1 VAVGKCLGWAMTGSC
16 EGGGMNH
23 GITNWAWHV
32 GHDRWHARVGAC
44 HNGDTGYGLR
54 DTGYG
59 IRDTGY
65 GIRDYGI
72 RVTGYGIGGW
82 KCTYPLS
89 FNFSHSQD
97 SRSFSLSFHRSSQIF
112 GCGPTPLLSAPSKN
126 LKGVTTLLPTLQV
139 IDTKTY

>member
-1 VAVGKCLGWAMTGSC
+1 MSQWG
-16 EGGGMNH
+16 
-23 GITNWAWHV
+23 
-32 GHDRWHARVGAC
+32 
-44 HNGDTGYGLR
+44 
-54 DTGYG
+54 
-59 IRDTGY
+59 
-65 GIRDYGI
+65 YGI
-72 RVTGYGIGGW
+72 RVTGYGLRVTGYDYGITDYGIGGW

-97 SRSFSLSFHRSSQIF
+97 SRSFSLSFHRFSQIF